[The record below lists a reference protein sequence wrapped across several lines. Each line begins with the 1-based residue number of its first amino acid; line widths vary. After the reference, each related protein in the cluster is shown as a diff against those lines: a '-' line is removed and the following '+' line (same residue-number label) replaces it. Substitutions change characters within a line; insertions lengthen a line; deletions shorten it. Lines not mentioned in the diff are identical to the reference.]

1 MLIERFDGVTDSEQL
16 HSCFDIAA
24 ESWQVDTPHL
34 PAWSFGSFSGKWGQ
48 GYDSHPRQCWLA
60 TDDAGAPV
68 GCYLLTLPQPDNPT
82 LARVILTVR
91 PSRRRAGAGS
101 DAPCPLCPAG
111 ARSRSDPAHRLRVG
125 RLARRGLRYVGR
137 GARRHLR
144 SNPEFSKSMKI
155 CLPGSWACAEAA
167 LPYATGYSLL
177 TWQGSTPGEYL
188 ADVARVHAAMAD
200 APRDEGVEPSVWDV
214 ERIRRL
220 DATAADHGVVFYSA
234 AAHDSKS
241 GEFAA
246 LTQICTDPGA
256 PGWGIQQITAVLPE
270 HRGHRLGLLVKVALL
285 EWLAR
290 EAPDIRRFI
299 TDNAGSNAH
308 MISINEQLGFAAV
321 GVYRSWELDLGYGAR
336 FLSRRSRGGAA
347 DAGRAANP
355 WRS

>member
-1 MLIERFDGVTDSEQL
+1 VLIEQFDGVTDTKQL

-68 GCYLLTLPQPDNPT
+68 GSYLLTLPQPDNPT
-82 LARVILTVR
+82 LATAILTVR
-91 PSRRRAGAGS
+91 PSRRRAGAAS
-101 DAPCPLCPAG
+101 DLLAHCARQARAAGRTRLMGNAWDASPGAAFAAAAG
-111 ARSRSDPAHRLRVG
+111 ARGGITEVTRTMEVDEDFPARLT
-125 RLARRGLRYVGR
+125 GLRQ
-137 GARRHLR
+137 
-144 SNPEFSKSMKI
+144 
-155 CLPGSWACAEAA
+155 AA
-167 LPYATGYSLL
+167 LPYANGYSLL
-177 TWQGSTPGEYL
+177 TWQGSTPDEYL

-256 PGWGIQQITAVLPE
+256 PGWGMQQITAVLPE

-290 EAPDIRRFI
+290 EAPDVRRFI

-308 MISINEQLGFAAV
+308 MISINEQLGFAVV
-321 GVYRSWELDLGYGAR
+321 GGYRSWELDL
-336 FLSRRSRGGAA
+336 AA
-347 DAGRAANP
+347 VPGQ
-355 WRS
+355 S